1 MGVPYRDME
10 NKCLK
15 SIQAINE
22 ATQNVGD
29 VRFTHYCQVGNDYE
43 RKKEVE
49 ILRVEATER
58 LEEMIG
64 KKYMIKQHLND
75 SHRYLKNEEMHLRSL
90 VLLAEEL
97 SIIKLYNLIRVDLE
111 NGAMKY
117 IMQYKLTNTVLT
129 FEVIEQTTLEAS
141 AIKQRRAVL

>member
-1 MGVPYRDME
+1 ME

-90 VLLAEEL
+90 VLLAKES

-129 FEVIEQTTLEAS
+129 FEVIERTTLEAL
-141 AIKQRRAVL
+141 AIKQRRAVV

>member
-49 ILRVEATER
+49 ILRVEAAER

-90 VLLAEEL
+90 VLLAEES

>member
-1 MGVPYRDME
+1 ME

-29 VRFTHYCQVGNDYE
+29 VRFTHYLQVGNDYE

-49 ILRVEATER
+49 ILHVEAAER

-90 VLLAEEL
+90 VLLAEES
-97 SIIKLYNLIRVDLE
+97 SIIKLYNLIRVDFE

-117 IMQYKLTNTVLT
+117 IMQYKLTNNVLT
-129 FEVIEQTTLEAS
+129 FEVIEQL
-141 AIKQRRAVL
+141 

>member
-1 MGVPYRDME
+1 ME

-29 VRFTHYCQVGNDYE
+29 VRFTHYLQVGNDYE

-49 ILRVEATER
+49 ILRVEAAER

-75 SHRYLKNEEMHLRSL
+75 SHRYLKNE
-90 VLLAEEL
+90 
-97 SIIKLYNLIRVDLE
+97 
-111 NGAMKY
+111 
-117 IMQYKLTNTVLT
+117 
-129 FEVIEQTTLEAS
+129 
-141 AIKQRRAVL
+141 

>member
-1 MGVPYRDME
+1 ME

-29 VRFTHYCQVGNDYE
+29 VRFTHYLQVGTDYE
-43 RKKEVE
+43 RKKEAE
-49 ILRVEATER
+49 ILRVEAAER

-64 KKYMIKQHLND
+64 KKCMIKQHLND

-90 VLLAEEL
+90 VLLAEES
-97 SIIKLYNLIRVDLE
+97 SIIKLYNLIRVDFE

-117 IMQYKLTNTVLT
+117 IMQYKLTNNVLT
-129 FEVIEQTTLEAS
+129 FEVIEQ
-141 AIKQRRAVL
+141 V